1 MNTLDL
7 KEAPPEDIGSQLQVK
22 MPLFHLFNQSSQPK
36 SLLLSESSGNL
47 SEIVVKMSEI

>member
-22 MPLFHLFNQSSQPK
+22 MPLFQLFNPGDRCSSEVFLPQ
-36 SLLLSESSGNL
+36 LS
-47 SEIVVKMSEI
+47 